1 MLLQALNEFYARAT
15 SEGKI
20 DEAAFNPKTIR
31 WIIPLDREGNLEG
44 EGLIET
50 TGEGK
55 NAKIYAHAPYS
66 NKPNTGGGVAQFLV
80 DNAKG
85 VFGIDNSFAASEAS
99 NYVDEKE
106 AIKRARQDSNLKA
119 KCQDFWRQIAD
130 TARAN
135 AHPAFEVLLKFA
147 EHHGVSASTP
157 FVRMPTFLRFGV
169 SPEAKP
175 KEKPCWWIKSASGKE
190 LKLGNDNFTFQ
201 VDGELLISEPPVQDY
216 WRNAYALE
224 VNAEESSSITGLC
237 LVTGKENVPI
247 MLTHRPKI
255 SGIPNMGSTGAL
267 LVSFEGDSFRSYGF
281 KKSYNAPVSSQ
292 AVTAYTN
299 GLNYLLRQRDH
310 TLTFGS
316 SAFCFWAKQSDSLT
330 SQVSSLLNRPR
341 PESVRNF
348 LLSPRKGEE
357 SNSVKNDRFY
367 SVVLNSHDASGTRI
381 IVRHWLQI
389 TVEQAK
395 ENFQR
400 WFSDLDIVTLHE
412 SRKENDMPLSL
423 RRLALTTVREK
434 KDGQQDKDLIS
445 EIASQLYRAA
455 LEGSKPPLI
464 VAKKIIDR
472 LTVDLAKEGISALD
486 NLSRFAL
493 LKLTINRN
501 RKEGDFMIEPTLA
514 ETNDTAYNC
523 GRLLA
528 IFDDLQYAA
537 QGDVGAGVVER
548 YYGTASSAP
557 NSAFGILWR
566 LHQHHL
572 KKISRTGNTGRA
584 KAEAMKQK
592 IEEIAALFRQTD
604 VRFPPQFPRSFD
616 MQAQGRFAL
625 GFYQQKASDRKAR
638 RAYLD
643 TKKSSNETDPTAQDA
658 SENDIGSASMPQAEM
673 PVEQLPSPDDLTSSN
688 TSQGDSNR

>member
-55 NAKIYAHAPYS
+55 RAKEYKRAPRGTRPKNA
-66 NKPNTGGGVAQFLV
+66 GGVAEFLA
-80 DNAKG
+80 DNLNA
-85 VFGIDNSFAASEAS
+85 VFGLDDAFVFNEMKTNISKEEA
-99 NYVDEKE
+99 
-106 AIKRARQDSNLKA
+106 RTQARQDTNVKA
-119 KCQDFWRQIAD
+119 KLADFWRQISEA
-130 TARAN
+130 TEV
-135 AHPAFEVLLKFA
+135 HSAFAALLKFI
-147 EHHGVSASTP
+147 EQHSTKESSFNCVP
-157 FVRMPTFLRFGV
+157 SFLRFGLA
-169 SPEAKP
+169 PQAKP
-175 KEKPCWWIKSASGKE
+175 KDKPCWWVKTASSE
-190 LKLGNDNFTFQ
+190 EVKLGADNFTFQ
-201 VDGELLISEPPVQDY
+201 VDGEILLNEPSVQDY
-216 WRNAYALE
+216 WQGKYASE
-224 VNAEESSSITGLC
+224 TEASEAESVRGLC
-237 LVTGKENVPI
+237 LVTGHENVAVRA
-247 MLTHRPKI
+247 THLPKI
-255 SGIPNMGSTGAL
+255 SGVPGTSSVGGL
-267 LVSFEGDSFRSYGF
+267 LVSFDKESFTSYGF
-281 KKSYNAPVSSQ
+281 NKSYNSPVSSN

-299 GLNYLLRQRDH
+299 GLNYLLRDRDH
-310 TLTFGS
+310 HVRLGGTALV
-316 SAFCFWAKQSDSLT
+316 FWAKQSDSVTTRL
-330 SQVSSLLNRPR
+330 SRLLDRPR
-341 PESVRNF
+341 PEAVQRF
-348 LLSPRKGEE
+348 LRAPFAGDDEAMLLKH
-357 SNSVKNDRFY
+357 DRFY
-367 SVVLNSHDASGTRI
+367 SVTLGGNAGRV
-381 IVRHWLQI
+381 IVRHWMQS
-389 TVEQAK
+389 TVEQAI
-395 ENFQR
+395 ENFRR
-400 WFSDLDIVTLHE
+400 WFSDLDIVTLRE
-412 SRKENDMPLSL
+412 SRSEEDLPLSL
-423 RRLALTTVREK
+423 YRLALSTVREA
-434 KDGQQDKDLIS
+434 KDLS
-445 EIASQLYRAA
+445 TDVPGALYRAA

-472 LTVDLAKEGISALD
+472 LTVDLAKQGISALD

-501 RKEGDFMIEPTLA
+501 RKEGDFMIEPILA

-528 IFDDLQYAA
+528 IFDDLQAA
-537 QGDVGAGVVER
+537 AHDYKLEGAGVVER

-584 KAEAMKQK
+584 KAEAMKRK

-604 VRFPPQFPRSFD
+604 PRFPPQFPRSFD

-643 TKKSSNETDPTAQDA
+643 TKQSSNETDQAAQDQ
-658 SENDIGSASMPQAEM
+658 SENDIASVSQAET
-673 PVEQLPSPDDLTSSN
+673 PFEQLTSLDDLSSSN
-688 TSQGDSNR
+688 TAQGDSN

>member
-31 WIIPLDREGNLEG
+31 WIVPLNREGNLEG

-55 NAKIYAHAPYS
+55 RAKEYKRAPRGTRPKNA
-66 NKPNTGGGVAQFLV
+66 GGVAEFLC
-80 DNAKG
+80 DGFEA
-85 VFGIDNSFAASEAS
+85 VFGLPSDLSIIEP
-99 NYVDEKE
+99 DER
-106 AIKRARQDSNLKA
+106 KRARQVENLRA
-119 KCQDFWRQIAD
+119 KRGDFWQQIVEVTQANIHD
-130 TARAN
+130 SFGALTA
-135 AHPAFEVLLKFA
+135 FA
-147 EHHGVSASTP
+147 KQHTASEEAACVCVP
-157 FVRMPTFLRFGV
+157 SFMRFGLLAE
-169 SPEAKP
+169 PKP
-175 KEKPCWWIKSASGKE
+175 KDKPCWWVKTASGE
-190 LKLGNDNFTFQ
+190 EVKLGADNFTFQ
-201 VDGELLISEPPVQDY
+201 VDGEILINEPSVQDY
-216 WRNAYALE
+216 WRGKYTSETEASE
-224 VNAEESSSITGLC
+224 AESVRGLC
-237 LVTGKENVPI
+237 LVTGDENAAVRA
-247 MLTHRPKI
+247 THLPKI
-255 SGIPNMGSTGAL
+255 SGVPGTSSVGGL
-267 LVSFEGDSFRSYGF
+267 LVSFDKESFTSYGF
-281 KKSYNAPVSSQ
+281 NKSYNAPVSSN

-299 GLNYLLRQRDH
+299 GLNYLLRDRDH
-310 TLTFGS
+310 SVRLGGTALL
-316 SAFCFWAKQSDSLT
+316 FWAKQSDAATTRLSR
-330 SQVSSLLNRPR
+330 LLDRPR
-341 PESVRNF
+341 PEAVQRF
-348 LLSPRKGEE
+348 LRAPFAGDDEATLLKH
-357 SNSVKNDRFY
+357 DRFY
-367 SVVLNSHDASGTRI
+367 SVTLGGNAGRV
-381 IVRHWLQI
+381 IVRHWMQS
-389 TVEQAK
+389 TVEQAI
-395 ENFQR
+395 ENFRR
-400 WFSDLDIVTLHE
+400 WFADLDIVTLRE
-412 SRKENDMPLSL
+412 SRSEEDLPLSL
-423 RRLALTTVREK
+423 YRLALSTVREA
-434 KDGQQDKDLIS
+434 KDLS
-445 EIASQLYRAA
+445 TDVPSALYRAA

-501 RKEGDFMIEPTLA
+501 RKEGDFMIEPILA

-528 IFDDLQYAA
+528 IFDDLQAA
-537 QGDVGAGVVER
+537 AHDYKLEGAGVVER

-572 KKISRTGNTGRA
+572 KKIARTGNTGRA

-604 VRFPPQFPRSFD
+604 ARFPPQFPRSFD

-643 TKKSSNETDPTAQDA
+643 TKKSSNETHQAAQDA
-658 SENDIGSASMPQAEM
+658 SENDIGSASQEQAET
-673 PVEQLPSPDDLTSSN
+673 PIEQLTSFDDLTSSN
-688 TSQGDSNR
+688 TAQGDSNR